1 MTLSES
7 EILDAS
13 ILIVDDQQANVQV
26 LEQMLVT
33 SGYSRISSTT
43 NPRDVVPLHR
53 QHQYDLILLDLQ
65 MPGMDGFEVMEGL
78 KGIEPAA
85 YLPVLVLTGQP
96 AHKLRALQAGAKD
109 FVSKPFDVLEIQT
122 RIRNM
127 LEVRLLY
134 KRIEKNN
141 RMLEQTVLE
150 RTGELRESEARFRS
164 LVELASDWYWEQ
176 DKNGAFTKVS
186 GPALEMLG
194 LSEQGDEEKAGG
206 PRWNQQERALLD
218 EKLAMRKPFLDFV
231 YSRVNSDGS
240 EQFLQTSGE
249 PTFDSSG
256 RFTGY
261 RGIGMDI
268 TGRMRSATE
277 LQRDGE
283 LQRFR
288 TAMDSTS
295 LGIFLIDRSSMR
307 FVDVNAAGCRMSG
320 YERDELLATGPGA
333 LSKQA
338 DALSEGDYDR
348 LIAGSQEFAVGKS
361 ELSRKDG
368 TPLMVEFHRQASR
381 TDSGW
386 LVVEVVRDLSG
397 VC

>member
-13 ILIVDDQQANVQV
+13 ILIVDDQQANVHV
-26 LEQMLVT
+26 LEQLLVS
-33 SGYSRISSTT
+33 SGYSSISSTI
-43 NPRDVVPLHR
+43 NPQDVVPLHR